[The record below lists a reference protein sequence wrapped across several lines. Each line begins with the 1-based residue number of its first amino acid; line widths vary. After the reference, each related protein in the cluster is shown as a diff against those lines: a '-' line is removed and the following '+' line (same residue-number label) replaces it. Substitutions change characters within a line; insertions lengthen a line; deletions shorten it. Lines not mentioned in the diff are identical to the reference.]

1 MRRLT
6 ELQLRFINFYKGEC
20 AGNGYLSALKAGYK
34 GSDATLRA
42 IASENLTKPNI
53 IHALQEIDKDD
64 PLVAD
69 RIERQEFW
77 TRIMRGE
84 ELENDLIPSMKDRM
98 KASELLGKTQGDF
111 IDRVEHSGPDGKAIQ
126 VESSPEER
134 RARIAELT
142 AMLGVLDDDDA

>member
-1 MRRLT
+1 MPDKLT
-6 ELQLRFINFYKGEC
+6 PKQKKFADAVLSGESYKDAARI
-20 AGNGYLSALKAGYK
+20 AGYSGDDNYLSRVG
-34 GSDATLRA
+34 
-42 IASENLTKPNI
+42 SENVRKCKIQDYMTKVSEDN
-53 IHALQEIDKDD
+53 
-64 PLVAD
+64 PLIWG
-69 RIERQEFW
+69 RKERQEFW
-77 TRIMRGE
+77 TRIAQGKELDGDTMPAMR
-84 ELENDLIPSMKDRM
+84 DRI